1 MSIGQIFLKK
11 LGSLDTIFSK
21 KTILFI
27 SNKVYKDLKANK
39 ARWTSPITKKALR
52 IEELCFLLKILTRK
66 PSFLK
71 IIWSTDMMSL
81 YSIVTQLVRAWSF
94 YIHWWCLPCF
104 IRHEILKNFVGRKQ
118 NCFFPK
124 YLSLFYVCL
133 LISCTGLK
141 TNSPTSLLDFT
152 CWRVGVGELNRR
164 QLDWIPF
171 KKPIHFH
178 LIMWLIMNASHVK
191 N

>member
-1 MSIGQIFLKK
+1 M
-11 LGSLDTIFSK
+11 
-21 KTILFI
+21 
-27 SNKVYKDLKANK
+27 
-39 ARWTSPITKKALR
+39 
-52 IEELCFLLKILTRK
+52 CFLLKILSRK

-71 IIWSTDMMSL
+71 IVWLTDMMSL
-81 YSIVTQLVRAWSF
+81 YSIVTQLVHIWSF

-141 TNSPTSLLDFT
+141 TNSLKSLLVFT
-152 CWRVGVGELNRR
+152 CRRVGVGELNRR
-164 QLDWIPF
+164 RLDWYPLKSPF
-171 KKPIHFH
+171 TLHWC
-178 LIMWLIMNASHVK
+178 MWLIMNASHVK

>member
-1 MSIGQIFLKK
+1 M
-11 LGSLDTIFSK
+11 
-21 KTILFI
+21 
-27 SNKVYKDLKANK
+27 
-39 ARWTSPITKKALR
+39 
-52 IEELCFLLKILTRK
+52 CFLLKILSRK

-104 IRHEILKNFVGRKQ
+104 IHHEILKNFVGRKQ

-141 TNSPTSLLDFT
+141 TNLPTSLLDLT
-152 CWRVGVGELNRR
+152 RRRVGVGELNRQR
-164 QLDWIPF
+164 LDWIPF
-171 KKPIHFH
+171 KKPIHFTVTV
-178 LIMWLIMNASHVK
+178 LYVINYECKSC
-191 N
+191 

>member
-1 MSIGQIFLKK
+1 M
-11 LGSLDTIFSK
+11 
-21 KTILFI
+21 
-27 SNKVYKDLKANK
+27 
-39 ARWTSPITKKALR
+39 
-52 IEELCFLLKILTRK
+52 CFLLKILSRK

-81 YSIVTQLVRAWSF
+81 YSIVTQLIRAWSF

-133 LISCTGLK
+133 LISCTGWRPTCQRLYWILHVSELALASWTIGDLTGYPLK
-141 TNSPTSLLDFT
+141 SPFT
-152 CWRVGVGELNRR
+152 LQCC
-164 QLDWIPF
+164 
-171 KKPIHFH
+171 
-178 LIMWLIMNASHVK
+178 MWLIMNASHVK

>member
-1 MSIGQIFLKK
+1 M
-11 LGSLDTIFSK
+11 
-21 KTILFI
+21 
-27 SNKVYKDLKANK
+27 
-39 ARWTSPITKKALR
+39 
-52 IEELCFLLKILTRK
+52 CFLLKILSRK

-81 YSIVTQLVRAWSF
+81 YSIVTQLVHAWSF

-104 IRHEILKNFVGRKQ
+104 IHHEILKNFVGRKQ

-141 TNSPTSLLDFT
+141 TNSPTSLLDLT
-152 CWRVGVGELNRR
+152 RRRVGVGELASASWTIGD
-164 QLDWIPF
+164 LTGYPLKSPF
-171 KKPIHFH
+171 T
-178 LIMWLIMNASHVK
+178 LQCCMWLIMNASHVK